1 MPHSQREKKRIKRL
15 RITALEFKKK
25 KNDIGAAEHITV
37 TVMSDAPQGLE

>member
-15 RITALEFKKK
+15 RITALEFKK